1 MTMRMRPASA
11 LDRPWP
17 ILAVLFAVLGVA
29 WYVLSRPDTHEVR
42 VAFSAALNVPEGAL
56 VQAAGVAVGT
66 ATDIRYQDG
75 QATMRLKLEDDV
87 WPLPKGTTARIRL
100 SSVSGN
106 VNRRI
111 ELVLGARDAPA
122 LPEGAVIG
130 TAEPKPVELDDVFN
144 TLDPATRQ
152 DLQGALRNTADTLTG
167 HARELGRGIRRL
179 GDTVPEAGG
188 LITDLEAS
196 ERQLSSLVR
205 NGDRV
210 TRILA
215 GKQERVGQTID
226 LAAATFATF
235 GQNSREMQRTLDE
248 LPPALAQIS
257 GTTSRL
263 AGSLGEVTGLVRDL
277 APGSRQL
284 VPTART
290 LAPTLALLRP
300 TARDA
305 SQLVANLTRNAP
317 GIRRLLTRGTPFVK
331 DLAPA
336 VRQLA
341 PIAGCLRPYAPE
353 VAGTLSNWASW
364 NAGYDANG
372 NVARISPDV
381 TGLGNFGDSPDVPA
395 TEWEKFGLRYGG
407 LRPPGWIGGRPEYD
421 DACGVGKHAVDP
433 TNEIGD

>member
-1 MTMRMRPASA
+1 MTVRPASA

-17 ILAVLFAVLGVA
+17 ILVVLIVVFGVA
-29 WYVLSRPDTHEVR
+29 WYVLSRPQTHEVR

-66 ATDIRYQDG
+66 ATDIRYEDG
-75 QATMRLKLEDDV
+75 QARMRLKLDDDV
-87 WPLPKGTTARIRL
+87 WPLPRGTTARIRL
-100 SSVSGN
+100 SSISGN

-111 ELVLGARDAPA
+111 ELVLGSRDAPG
-122 LPEGAVIG
+122 LPEGSVIG
-130 TAEPKPVELDDVFN
+130 AAEPKPVELDDVFN
-144 TLDPATRQ
+144 TLDPATRK
-152 DLQGALRNTADTLTG
+152 DLQGALHNTADALTG
-167 HARELGRGIRRL
+167 HAQELNRGIRRL

-196 ERQLSSLVR
+196 ERQLSTLVR

-210 TRILA
+210 TRILV
-215 GKQERVGQTID
+215 GKGEQIGQTID

-235 GQNSREMQRTLDE
+235 GQHSRSMQRTLDE

-277 APGSRQL
+277 APGARQL

-305 SQLVANLTRNAP
+305 SQLVANLTHNAP
-317 GIRRLLTRGTPFVK
+317 RITRLLTRGTPFVK
-331 DLAPA
+331 DVAPA
-336 VRQLA
+336 VRQLV

-353 VAGTLSNWASW
+353 LAGTLSNWASW

-372 NVARISPDV
+372 NVARIFADV
-381 TGLGNFGDSPDVPA
+381 TGAGDFGDSPDIPA
-395 TEWEKFGLRYGG
+395 SDFSKLGLRYGG
-407 LRPPGWIGGRPEYD
+407 LRPPGWIAGSPEYD
-421 DACGVGKHAVDP
+421 DACGVGKRAVDP
-433 TNEIGD
+433 ANEIGD

>member
-1 MTMRMRPASA
+1 MTMTIRPAST

-17 ILAVLFAVLGVA
+17 IVALLVTVLGVA
-29 WYVLSRPDTHEVR
+29 WYAGSRPETHEVR

-66 ATDIRYQDG
+66 ATDIRYEDG
-75 QATMRLKLEDDV
+75 QATMRLELEDDV

-100 SSVSGN
+100 SSISGN

-111 ELVLGARDAPA
+111 ELVLGPREAPA

-144 TLDPATRQ
+144 TLDPATRD

-167 HARELGRGIRRL
+167 HAQELNRGVRRL

-188 LITDLEAS
+188 LITDLEAG

-215 GKQERVGQTID
+215 GKEERIGQTID

-235 GQNSREMQRTLDE
+235 GQHSRDMQRTLDA
-248 LPPALAQIS
+248 LPQALAQVS

-263 AGSLGEVTGLVRDL
+263 AGTLGEVTGLVRDL
-277 APGSRQL
+277 APGARQL

-290 LAPTLALLRP
+290 LAPTLSLLRP

-305 SQLVANLTRNAP
+305 SQLVANLTGNAP
-317 GIRRLLTRGTPFVK
+317 RITRLLTRGTPFVK
-331 DLAPA
+331 DAAPA
-336 VRQLA
+336 VRQLV

-353 VAGTLSNWASW
+353 LAGTLSNWASW

-372 NVARISPDV
+372 NVARIFADV
-381 TGLGNFGDSPDVPA
+381 TGLGNFGDSPDVAA
-395 TEWEKFGLRYGG
+395 TEFEKFGLRYGG
-407 LRPPGWIGGRPEYD
+407 LRPPGWIAGQPQYD
-421 DACGVGKHAVDP
+421 DVCGVGKRAVDP